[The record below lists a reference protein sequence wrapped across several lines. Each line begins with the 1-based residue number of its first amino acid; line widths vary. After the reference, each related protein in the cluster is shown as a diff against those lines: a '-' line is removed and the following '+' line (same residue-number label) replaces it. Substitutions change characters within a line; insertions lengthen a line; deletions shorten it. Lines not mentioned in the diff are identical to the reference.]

1 MMIKE
6 KTFSMKL
13 GELKAQRG
21 IGFVEVLIAVLIV
34 AASAIPVLYMVTSS
48 RTDTSKAINYLR
60 AVELANEVIEW
71 GQSVRFEDLNG
82 SNFSSSVGTLADD
95 SSGSVMPVPVGV
107 APPGNLL
114 WSADN
119 FMAKNLKY
127 SEQYGNAYF
136 FRQVEFEDIPGTF
149 NFNDGMLKK
158 MTVRVKWNEASVP
171 GNISMNPKR
180 DRQVELSVL
189 LLNDANMNY

>member
-1 MMIKE
+1 
-6 KTFSMKL
+6 MKL
-13 GELKAQRG
+13 KELKAQRG

-48 RTDTSKAINYLR
+48 RTDTSRAINYLR

-71 GQSVRFEDLNG
+71 GQSMRYEDLNVA
-82 SNFSSSVGTLADD
+82 SFSSFVGSLADD
-95 SSGSVMPVPVGV
+95 SSGSLLPFPVGV
-107 APPGNLL
+107 AAPANPN
-114 WSADN
+114 WSADL
-119 FMAKNLKY
+119 MAQNLMY

-136 FRQVEFEDIPGTF
+136 FRQVEFEDIPGSI
-149 NFNDGMLKK
+149 NLNDGMLKK

-171 GNISMNPKR
+171 GNIINPER